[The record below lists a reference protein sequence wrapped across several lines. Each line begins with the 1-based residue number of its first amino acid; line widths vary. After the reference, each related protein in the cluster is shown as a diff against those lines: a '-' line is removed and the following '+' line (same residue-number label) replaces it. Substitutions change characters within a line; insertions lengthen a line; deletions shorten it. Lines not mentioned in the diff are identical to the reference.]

1 MRKKIVIMLA
11 ICLLTGLV
19 SGCGAEENNLTEDN
33 NTAVFEEGSE
43 PETDDTAESDNERQ
57 QVEQTIETA
66 EESPDRKQEELVLKG
81 LDWNT
86 LEIVCY
92 TDADGNKF
100 YITEEK
106 ALQEIAALLGSL
118 HGVPRAWKPDWR
130 SSNYCKISVY
140 TTERGWDSVVY
151 EGNKLYRSSNSSFR
165 MQDDFEEVLAGILYF
180 TSPDYLLSLVEPEE
194 EQQIIQGILEE
205 EDSQLVRLV
214 VNRLEELNCCLFETS
229 EGQGLEFHLLL
240 WGSWEGKE
248 VRQHQILFLNE
259 EERDWPF
266 PLEQLSEWC
275 EVKKEDMDFDGSPD
289 LLIYEGSSSGTGG
302 YAVHYRV
309 IRWDESQ
316 GQFTYYPSFPFWITW
331 LDLENKQVIDRGHSG
346 VLYYEVRIYSVVDGE
361 YRVVQELTISEEYV
375 TEEGEGETDSYWK
388 KILSYYENG
397 ELVREY
403 DVTGMDWDEMEE
415 LCKEEGLS
423 EIFSY
428 TQEYG

>member
-1 MRKKIVIMLA
+1 MRKKICIILS
-11 ICLLTGLV
+11 IFLLTGLV
-19 SGCGAEENNLTEDN
+19 SGCGSEKNNLTEDS
-33 NTAVFEEGSE
+33 NTAVFDRRGKTKTIAS
-43 PETDDTAESDNERQ
+43 AESDNEQQ

-66 EESPDRKQEELVLKG
+66 EESPNRKQEELVLKG
-81 LDWNT
+81 LDWKT

-92 TDADGNKF
+92 TYADGNKF

-118 HGVPRAWKPDWR
+118 HGVPRAWEPDWR

-151 EGNKLYRSSNSSFR
+151 EGNKLYRSSNSSFQ

-180 TSPDYLLSLVEPEE
+180 TSSDYLLSSVEPEE

-229 EGQGLEFHLLL
+229 EGQGMEFHLLL

-248 VRQHQILFLNE
+248 VQQHQILFLNE
-259 EERDWPF
+259 EEGF

-275 EVKKEDMDFDGSPD
+275 KVRKEDMDFDGSPD
-289 LLIYEGSSSGTGG
+289 LLIYEGSNGGTGG
-302 YAVHYRV
+302 SFSHYRV
-309 IRWDESQ
+309 MRWDESQ
-316 GQFTYYPSFPFWITW
+316 GQFTYYPSFPFWVTW
-331 LDLENKQVIDRGHSG
+331 LHMEDKQVIYKVRIGAVDR
-346 VLYYEVRIYSVVDGE
+346 EVRIYGVVDGE
-361 YRVVQELTISEEYV
+361 YRVIQELTISEEFVPVEY
-375 TEEGEGETDSYWK
+375 EGRIYEHAQE
-388 KILSYYENG
+388 ILSYYENG

-403 DVTGMDWDEMEE
+403 DVTGMDWDEMEK
-415 LCKEEGLS
+415 LCGEEGLS

-428 TQEYG
+428 TKEYG